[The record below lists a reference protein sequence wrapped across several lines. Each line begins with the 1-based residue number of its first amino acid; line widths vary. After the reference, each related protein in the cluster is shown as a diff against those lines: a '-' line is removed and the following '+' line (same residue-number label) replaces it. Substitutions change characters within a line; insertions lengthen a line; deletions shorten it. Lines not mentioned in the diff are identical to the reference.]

1 MRGLTIDAATWGRR
15 TDGLLGRTSRNQL
28 TARANIVTWPDRRV
42 HGFAVHTGRHAGPWL
57 CHETA
62 LNMPDDGSGGT
73 AARPEYYFLRTT
85 KDADSTHYS
94 VCANPAAVI
103 RFRNTST
110 SCGNRRLTRDH
121 CPFLG
126 RWDTGTLGDVMGPR
140 LATIVVESRSLVR
153 EALKS
158 LMASNSYRVVCD
170 IGYTAEF
177 SGASTLSDEPKL
189 VILGAQPADNA
200 FTEAASARKLW
211 PDSKIIL
218 LYEYLAPVD
227 FQKLLTSEINGC
239 VPLFA
244 SPDTLISTLDMI
256 VTRDVRVMV
265 VGDAKCPVIQPAQPE
280 DSNQSEIKID
290 KLRSDGAGHEDV
302 VPPLRNHPGLS
313 EREAQMLDGLVK
325 GHPNKVIARTCDI
338 AEATVKVHMKSIL
351 RKIRVDNRT
360 QAAIWAM
367 ANGYA
372 ADGSNGRRLNP
383 DSARNAAAITE
394 AAIRSVA
401 TNRAS
406 FSEHIEA

>member
-1 MRGLTIDAATWGRR
+1 M
-15 TDGLLGRTSRNQL
+15 
-28 TARANIVTWPDRRV
+28 
-42 HGFAVHTGRHAGPWL
+42 
-57 CHETA
+57 
-62 LNMPDDGSGGT
+62 GS
-73 AARPEYYFLRTT
+73 
-85 KDADSTHYS
+85 K
-94 VCANPAAVI
+94 
-103 RFRNTST
+103 
-110 SCGNRRLTRDH
+110 
-121 CPFLG
+121 
-126 RWDTGTLGDVMGPR
+126 
-140 LATIVVESRSLVR
+140 LATIVVESRLLVR

-158 LMASNSYRVVCD
+158 LMAKNSYRVVCD
-170 IGYTAEF
+170 VGSTAEI

-189 VILGAQPADNA
+189 VILGAQSADNA
-200 FTEAASARKLW
+200 LTEAASARQLW

-218 LYEYLAPVD
+218 LYECLPPAD

-265 VGDAKCPVIQPAQPE
+265 VGDAKSPAIQPAQPE
-280 DSNQSEIKID
+280 DANQSGIKID
-290 KLRSDGAGHEDV
+290 KLRSEGAELEDV
-302 VPPLRNHPGLS
+302 SVSIGALQQRPMNVPSPRNHPGLS
-313 EREAQMLDGLVK
+313 EREAQMLNGLVK

-338 AEATVKVHMKSIL
+338 TEATVKVHMKSIL

-401 TNRAS
+401 TSRGP
-406 FSEHIEA
+406 FSEYA